1 MSRLAIVLDGLMLLY
16 LAAATVVGVQSSAAD
31 GHELLASVLGVLLA
45 LCVLALLAAPFYV
58 SLVVLVAQSERHLRL
73 AAWLHRAMLALMIGL
88 TSISVLARDT
98 IEVSAPLF
106 VLVAVV
112 CVVNL
117 VALSRR
123 RTHFE
128 AFHLFEHW

>member
-1 MSRLAIVLDGLMLLY
+1 MNRLAIVLDGLMLLY

-31 GHELLASVLGVLLA
+31 GHELLTSVLGVLLA
-45 LCVLALLAAPFYV
+45 LCVLAAIAAPFYV

-73 AAWLHRAMLALMIGL
+73 AAWLHRIMLALMVAL
-88 TSISVLARDT
+88 TLISLLARDT

-112 CVVNL
+112 CIVNL

-123 RTHFE
+123 RTHFD
-128 AFHLFEHW
+128 AFHLFEH

>member
-1 MSRLAIVLDGLMLLY
+1 MNRTAIVLDGLMLLY

-31 GHELLASVLGVLLA
+31 GHALLTNVLGVLLA
-45 LCVLALLAAPFYV
+45 LCVLALFAAPVYV

-73 AAWLHRAMLALMIGL
+73 ATWLHRAMLAIMVAL
-88 TSISVLARDT
+88 TLVSLLARDT

-106 VLVAVV
+106 ALVALV
-112 CVVNL
+112 CIVNL

-123 RTHFE
+123 RNHFE
-128 AFHLFEHW
+128 AFHLFEH

>member
-1 MSRLAIVLDGLMLLY
+1 MNRLAIVLDGLMLLY

-45 LCVLALLAAPFYV
+45 LCVLAVIAAPFYV
-58 SLVVLVAQSERHLRL
+58 SLVVLVAQSERHLKL
-73 AAWLHRAMLALMIGL
+73 AAWLHRVLLTLMVALTL
-88 TSISVLARDT
+88 VSLLARDT
-98 IEVSAPLF
+98 IEISAPLF

-128 AFHLFEHW
+128 TFHLFEH

>member
-1 MSRLAIVLDGLMLLY
+1 MMNRLAIVLDGLMLLY

-31 GHELLASVLGVLLA
+31 GHELLPSVLGVLVA

-58 SLVVLVAQSERHLRL
+58 SFVVLVTQSERHLRL
-73 AAWLHRAMLALMIGL
+73 ASWLHRAMLTLMIGL
-88 TSISVLARDT
+88 TLISMLARDT

-123 RTHFE
+123 RVHFE
-128 AFHLFEHW
+128 AFHLFEH